1 MSASVARSQPGFSC
15 FNHRSFGM
23 DATLSNPQSTASPE
37 APQFK
42 SRPGALAWA
51 FRKSRDGWKAKCKKL
66 KAELKRHTNRVADVS
81 KSREHWR
88 GQAEAA
94 REELSAREAEIAAL
108 REQIA
113 ALEVKKKSVLSSC
126 P

>member
-1 MSASVARSQPGFSC
+1 
-15 FNHRSFGM
+15 M
-23 DATLSNPQSTASPE
+23 DATLSDSHATSSPTAPE
-37 APQFK
+37 FK

-51 FRKSRDGWKAKCKKL
+51 FRRSRDLWKAKYKEL
-66 KAELKRHTNRVADVS
+66 KAELKRHTNRVADVT

-88 GQAEAA
+88 TQAEAA
-94 REELSAREAEIAAL
+94 REQLRAREAEVATL

-113 ALEVKKKSVLSSC
+113 AMEAKKKSTRPTS

>member
-1 MSASVARSQPGFSC
+1 
-15 FNHRSFGM
+15 M
-23 DATLSNPQSTASPE
+23 DATLANPQPSVSSE
-37 APQFK
+37 ATEFK

-51 FRKSRDGWKAKCKKL
+51 FRKSRDRWKAKCKKL
-66 KAELKRHTNRVADVS
+66 RAELKRHTNRVADVS

-88 GQAEAA
+88 GQAEAV

-113 ALEVKKKSVLSSC
+113 ALEVKKKSVRSNC